1 MSHCDSG
8 ITDCDTKNTQNI
20 GGGVEII
27 TIMVD
32 LCVVVG
38 NIQQC

>member
-1 MSHCDSG
+1 MSHRNSG
-8 ITDCDTKNTQNI
+8 IIDCDTKNTHNI
-20 GGGVEII
+20 GGGVKII